1 MVWYS
6 YIVDLG
12 HFCHW
17 HYSISPLC
25 TLLLSPSEQAS
36 PHFSCLACCDPLIC
50 FQQGLGVT
58 SESLG
63 ATEESTLF
71 PQLSLFGHS
80 SWGRSELM
88 SSFPPMR
95 NVAWPHPL
103 QAGLVQVTTLEG
115 QWLHHFQRSAL
126 HSTSSYPSALS
137 TPVFYDVTWAL
148 VEPMQVSSLE
158 LCYYW
163 HFPSMSLC
171 VSRTSCKQKPL
182 WPKLSAAIIFGYNR
196 VHLEFIWC
204 QVDWA

>member
-36 PHFSCLACCDPLIC
+36 PRFSCLACCDPLIC

-63 ATEESTLF
+63 TTEESTLF

-88 SSFPPMR
+88 SSFPTHEECCLAPSS
-95 NVAWPHPL
+95 
-103 QAGLVQVTTLEG
+103 AGRSR
-115 QWLHHFQRSAL
+115 HFQRSAL

-148 VEPMQVSSLE
+148 VEPIQISSLE

-171 VSRTSCKQKPL
+171 VSCTSCKQKLL